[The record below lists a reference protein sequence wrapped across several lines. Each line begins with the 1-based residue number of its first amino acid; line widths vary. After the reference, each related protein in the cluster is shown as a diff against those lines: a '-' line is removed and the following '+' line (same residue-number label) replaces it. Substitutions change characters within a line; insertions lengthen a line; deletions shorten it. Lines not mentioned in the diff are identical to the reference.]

1 MDSSVHL
8 IYHDPSDLGSLILIR
23 IISKER
29 TFVLIIRLTLY
40 GQCMTNFQGPMEFKV
55 NTWRYVYFFVY
66 TNMSVLFKNVTQRL
80 LGIGE
85 RKGRKE
91 PRGFSS
97 LLLTINLQKILNS
110 KPLSASALEF
120 PCVVFHEGP
129 RIPVGNKR
137 F

>member
-1 MDSSVHL
+1 M
-8 IYHDPSDLGSLILIR
+8 IRIR
-23 IISKER
+23 IITKER

-40 GQCMTNFQGPMEFKV
+40 DQCMTDFQGLVEFKV
-55 NTWRYVYFFVY
+55 STWRYIYFFVY

-85 RKGRKE
+85 RKERKE
-91 PRGFSS
+91 PRVFSS
-97 LLLTINLQKILNS
+97 LLVTINLQRILNS